1 MHNKR
6 FDEEKEKFFF
16 VYIKSNKMN
25 IEKLKD
31 IIQDSNINFLFG
43 SGMSADY
50 LRTLG
55 TIELLLTDTDEIE
68 DKDVQ
73 SIVRASLYK
82 KYFDG
87 VIEKNINILDNDS
100 ATDVLMTNYKTFFEI
115 LNKILLERK
124 STLLSKQINIFTTN
138 IDICLEKALEDK
150 GFECNDGFIGNFKP
164 RFDLSNY
171 KKSLFKRSLHF
182 ENISEIPVFNIYKIH
197 GSLTWKTSDDNI
209 IFSPTLKQIKNI
221 ADITIS
227 DDTLIT
233 IESNDDIDSL
243 ETKASGLTYNSLE
256 IRRFKRAYEKL
267 NIVNPTKDKF
277 RDTILNQTYYELLRI
292 YANELEKENT
302 VLFVMGFSF
311 ADEHIRDLTLRVANS
326 NPNLIIY
333 IFAYNN
339 DAKCDLETKMA
350 HNRYKNI
357 KIIAP
362 SLDEDGNESFL
373 YTFEN
378 INTKVFKPLKKLITE
393 V

>member
-1 MHNKR
+1 
-6 FDEEKEKFFF
+6 
-16 VYIKSNKMN
+16 MN